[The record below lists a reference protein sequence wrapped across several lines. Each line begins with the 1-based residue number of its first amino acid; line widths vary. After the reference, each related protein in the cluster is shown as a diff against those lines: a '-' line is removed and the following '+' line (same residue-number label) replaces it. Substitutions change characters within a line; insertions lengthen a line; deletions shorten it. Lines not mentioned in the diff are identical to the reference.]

1 MIAKS
6 EASRRWARRLTVALA
21 VLLLAVGG
29 AARAHDL
36 VPGTAQERPVLLV
49 GGDLYTVSQGVLPAT
64 DLLFEDG
71 RITAIGKDL
80 EAPEGAEVVDV
91 SGQRVYPGLI
101 AAQTTLGLVEIG
113 AVRATRDLAEVGP
126 VTPEAAA
133 HVAYNPDSE
142 LLPTVR
148 SHGITTVQVV
158 PQGRLL
164 QGRPMLVH
172 LDGWTQEDAA
182 LRLTSGVQLAWPAA
196 APRRGF
202 RAPPPEVQK
211 KRAEEERRLLEQVFA
226 DARAYRLAR
235 EAGLEEGVDLRWEA
249 LGPVLAGEEPLFVE
263 ADDVREITEA
273 VAFAREQG
281 VRMVL
286 VGGAEAYK
294 VPDLLAEAG
303 VPVIL
308 GTTTALPPRA
318 GDDYALPYKLPRL
331 LWEAGV
337 PFCLSMAGESWQT
350 RNLPFQAGQAVA
362 FGLPVEEALRAVT
375 LSAAEILG
383 IADREGSLEVG
394 KAATLFVS
402 RGDVLDVLGQA
413 VTDLWID
420 GRRVDL
426 DDRHKELYRKYQ
438 EKLRRKLEQGGEV
451 SP

>member
-1 MIAKS
+1 MIAKR
-6 EASRRWARRLTVALA
+6 AMGFAMGFGVTTGLA
-21 VLLLAVGG
+21 LLLAGG
-29 AARAHDL
+29 QAARAHDQ
-36 VPGTAQERPVLLV
+36 VPGAAQERPVLLV
-49 GGDLYTVSQGVLPAT
+49 GGDLYTVTQGVLPAT
-64 DLLFEDG
+64 DLLFEEG
-71 RITAIGKDL
+71 RITAIGQDL
-80 EAPEGAEVVDV
+80 EPPAGAEVVDV

-148 SHGITTVQVV
+148 SHGVTTVQVV

-164 QGRPMLVH
+164 QGRPLLIH
-172 LDGWTQEDAA
+172 LDGWTKEEAA
-182 LRLTSGVQLAWPAA
+182 LRLTHGVQLAWPAA

-202 RAPPPEVQK
+202 RAPPPEVQR
-211 KRAEEERRLLEQVFA
+211 KRAEEERDLLEQAFA

-235 EAGLEEGVDLRWEA
+235 EAGVEQGVDLRREA

-263 ADDVREITEA
+263 ANDVREITEA
-273 VAFAREQG
+273 VAFARQQG

-286 VGGAEAYK
+286 VGGGEAYR
-294 VPDLLAEAG
+294 VTDLLAEAG

-308 GTTTALPPRA
+308 GATTALPLRA
-318 GDDYALPYKLPRL
+318 GDDYDLPYKLPRL

-337 PFCLSMAGESWQT
+337 PFCLSTAGESWQT

-362 FGLPVEEALRAVT
+362 FGLPAEEALRAVT

-383 IADREGSLEVG
+383 IAEREGSLEVG

-413 VTDLWID
+413 VTQLWID

-426 DDRHKELYRKYQ
+426 DDRHKELYRKYR
-438 EKLRRKLEQGGEV
+438 EKVERKAGPMAAA
-451 SP
+451 SH